1 MNMLRSSFGGHFA
14 GSGIVQDADMRDD
27 FIIRRGVKIN
37 RGVSFSTDKF
47 SSDKEGKKAFDDY
60 CEAMSS
66 KVTTYNMYEQ
76 TEPVAL

>member
-27 FIIRRGVKIN
+27 FIIRRGVKID
-37 RGVSFSTDKF
+37 RGVTLPTDKF
-47 SSDKEGKKAFDDY
+47 SSDKDGKKAFNDY
-60 CEAMSS
+60 CESMSS
-66 KVTTYNMYEQ
+66 EVITYNMYEQ